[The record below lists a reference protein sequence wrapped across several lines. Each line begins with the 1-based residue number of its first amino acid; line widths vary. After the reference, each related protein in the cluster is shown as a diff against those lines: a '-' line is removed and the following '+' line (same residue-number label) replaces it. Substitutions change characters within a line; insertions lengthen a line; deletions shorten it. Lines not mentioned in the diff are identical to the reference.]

1 MTNTVYIFD
10 DDEDIRIMC
19 SIVLRQSGYTVL
31 SAGTCEDIIAK
42 VTAAKPDVVLMD
54 NSIPP
59 DGGIVATKQLMTHPE
74 TSHIPVIYFSANT
87 NVQQVSLEA
96 GAPFFIQKPFDLAA
110 LEDILKQAIASNPQV
125 H

>member
-1 MTNTVYIFD
+1 
-10 DDEDIRIMC
+10 
-19 SIVLRQSGYTVL
+19 
-31 SAGTCEDIIAK
+31 
-42 VTAAKPDVVLMD
+42 
-54 NSIPP
+54 
-59 DGGIVATKQLMTHPE
+59 MTHPE